1 MNTNEQTWSADLLR
15 RAGLGPRH
23 LAVLMDVHRM
33 TAAKWLSGQHNPHHL
48 LQERAHRLMRAVR
61 LSLED
66 RSLPIDKDKGL
77 RPSEIDVRVVAM
89 LSALMEKDEEEGKA
103 FAEDR

>member
-1 MNTNEQTWSADLLR
+1 MNTNEQMWSADLLR

-23 LAVLMDVHRM
+23 VAVLMDVHRM
-33 TAAKWLSGQHNPHHL
+33 TAAKWLTGQHNPHHL
-48 LQERAHRLMRAVR
+48 LQERANRLMRAVR
-61 LSLED
+61 LSLENH
-66 RSLPIDKDKGL
+66 SLPIDRDKGL

-89 LSALMEKDEEEGKA
+89 LSSLMEDDKEGEA